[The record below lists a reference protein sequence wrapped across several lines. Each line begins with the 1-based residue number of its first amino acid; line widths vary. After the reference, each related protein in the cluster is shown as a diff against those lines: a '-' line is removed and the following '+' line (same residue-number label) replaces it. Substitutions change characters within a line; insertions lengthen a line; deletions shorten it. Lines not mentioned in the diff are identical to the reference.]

1 MSFSTSPFSP
11 LLVWCQRNKCQKVEI
26 SSFDKD
32 LVEISLVYNKFEV
45 VMKVQQTVH
54 LADLVISKKEISG
67 SDLEIVSKKGITFEE
82 CMSLVDQ
89 YVELWEK
96 KLFLPILIWNIILIF
111 LLIGLFCLVFRPN
124 QLTLSLDLSKQWI
137 FCGIFP
143 QRRISQSIFLWLG
156 TLWNLCSLNGTT

>member
-45 VMKVQQTVH
+45 IMKVQQTVH

-89 YVELWEK
+89 YVEL
-96 KLFLPILIWNIILIF
+96 
-111 LLIGLFCLVFRPN
+111 
-124 QLTLSLDLSKQWI
+124 
-137 FCGIFP
+137 
-143 QRRISQSIFLWLG
+143 
-156 TLWNLCSLNGTT
+156 

>member
-11 LLVWCQRNKCQKVEI
+11 LLGWCQRNKCQKVEI

-32 LVEISLVYNKFEV
+32 LVEISLIYNNFEV

-89 YVELWEK
+89 YVEL
-96 KLFLPILIWNIILIF
+96 
-111 LLIGLFCLVFRPN
+111 
-124 QLTLSLDLSKQWI
+124 
-137 FCGIFP
+137 
-143 QRRISQSIFLWLG
+143 
-156 TLWNLCSLNGTT
+156 